1 MADFLNATPGSC
13 LDEWNHSPEKQV
25 KILIGFAGLPFSMSQ
40 HLYVVNTTEGV
51 NSITISNTHINNAPL
66 MITSKISKSYH

>member
-1 MADFLNATPGSC
+1 MADFLNATPGSS

-25 KILIGFAGLPFSMSQ
+25 KILICFAGLPFSMSQ

-51 NSITISNTHINNAPL
+51 YSITTSNTHIINMPL
-66 MITSKISKSYH
+66 MITPKISKSYH